1 MFIKTLCVLK
11 KGRLPKIRIV
21 AFGDNIPTHIVVLMA
36 DYLKKDF
43 PDLDL
48 KKVEVVIASNFK
60 ELSFFY
66 GGDIPKEYEKI
77 TIEELKYAP
86 SV

>member
-1 MFIKTLCVLK
+1 
-11 KGRLPKIRIV
+11 
-21 AFGDNIPTHIVVLMA
+21 MA